1 MQTNEWIVQ
10 DMLALERGAML
21 RIEDGRDM
29 LVYVWKGS
37 VWLTQDG
44 DGRDVLLGAG
54 GWFRL
59 DRKGVAVVYA
69 LGRCALTL
77 TSPYQERYAA
87 AVQLL
92 EAGARSPRTLYQRA
106 PRALPSL
113 VQRVRTVL
121 RRAREGL
128 RLPAPDRTAAA
139 L

>member
-10 DMLALERGAML
+10 EMLELERGAML
-21 RIEDGRDM
+21 RIEDGRGM

-44 DGRDVLLGAG
+44 EGRDVLLGAG

-59 DRKGVAVVYA
+59 DRKGVAVVDA

-77 TSPYQERYAA
+77 TSPHQEHYAGA
-87 AVQLL
+87 LQVI
-92 EAGARSPRTLYQRA
+92 EAGARSPRTLSQRA
-106 PRALPSL
+106 TRVVPSL

-121 RRAREGL
+121 GKARKGL
-128 RLPAPDRTAAA
+128 RLPAPGRSAAA
-139 L
+139 I